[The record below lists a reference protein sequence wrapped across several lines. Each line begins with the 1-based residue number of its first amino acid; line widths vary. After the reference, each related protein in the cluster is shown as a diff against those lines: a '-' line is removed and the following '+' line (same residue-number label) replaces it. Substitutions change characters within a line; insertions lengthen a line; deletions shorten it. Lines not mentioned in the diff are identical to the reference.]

1 MFVRMVTSGW
11 VGCEKVFGLGSSK
24 CVITN
29 RFICFFFYI
38 NRRYFN
44 KEKRKKKVVICNV
57 L

>member
-24 CVITN
+24 YVITN
-29 RFICFFFYI
+29 RFICFFYI

-44 KEKRKKKVVICNV
+44 KEKSKKKVVICNV